1 MVTRRD
7 FLGYSAAAF
16 ASLMTPARANT
27 LRHDHGDKILNLYNI
42 HTGES
47 LRASYWADG
56 QLQPDE
62 LFAINKI
69 MRDHRSKE
77 VTSMDLK
84 LLDFMHAM
92 QQSIGKSGHYEIIS
106 AYRSASSNA
115 YLRNSSNG
123 VAKRSLHMRGKA
135 IDVRMTGV
143 DLKHLRQAALRLH
156 AGGVGYYPDSNFI
169 HVDTGRPR
177 FW

>member
-1 MVTRRD
+1 
-7 FLGYSAAAF
+7 
-16 ASLMTPARANT
+16 
-27 LRHDHGDKILNLYNI
+27 
-42 HTGES
+42 
-47 LRASYWADG
+47 
-56 QLQPDE
+56 
-62 LFAINKI
+62 
-69 MRDHRSKE
+69 
-77 VTSMDLK
+77 
-84 LLDFMHAM
+84 MHAM